1 MDPFM
6 ICNMALS
13 FIGNSNPVSSF
24 ADNTTESRLCSR
36 YYDIARKTILSEFPW
51 SFAKRSSVSLV
62 ADTTAIH
69 PVYAFVYD
77 YPADALRILR
87 IGNGVSTGN
96 VDYIAVYEV
105 VSAVVDD
112 GSKQQILCD
121 IADARAD
128 YIADV
133 EDAALFSAW
142 FIEALAWKIAANV
155 AVGLS
160 GDPKIAQYA
169 EQRYAITVQYAKRF
183 EGLQLNKQ
191 VVQGNRYITA
201 RS

>member
-62 ADTTAIH
+62 ADTTATH
-69 PVYAFVYD
+69 PVYAYIYD

-87 IGNGVSTGN
+87 IGNGSEQTGKLSE
-96 VDYIAVYEV
+96 YEV
-105 VSAVVDD
+105 VSSLVDD
-112 GSKQQILCD
+112 GSKQQILCN
-121 IADARAD
+121 IEGARAD

-169 EQRYAITVQYAKRF
+169 EQRYAVTVQDAKRY
-183 EGLQLNKQ
+183 EGLQMNKP
-191 VVQGNRYITA
+191 VIQGNRYMTA
-201 RS
+201 RR